1 MKLDIHKVRRVMVG
15 EVRVI
20 LGMRSYTRELRIVS
34 DSGDVEI
41 TLYAAEPDLLEIEQ
55 VDDLYEPEPAA

>member
-1 MKLDIHKVRRVMVG
+1 MKLDIYKVRRVMVG

-20 LGMRSYTRELRIVS
+20 LGMRIYTRELRIAS
-34 DSGDVEI
+34 DRGDVEI

-55 VDDLYEPEPAA
+55 VADLYEP

>member
-1 MKLDIHKVRRVMVG
+1 MKIDIHKVRRVMVG
-15 EVRVI
+15 EVKVI
-20 LGMRSYTRELRIVS
+20 LGMRIYTRELRIVS
-34 DSGDVEI
+34 DRGDVEI